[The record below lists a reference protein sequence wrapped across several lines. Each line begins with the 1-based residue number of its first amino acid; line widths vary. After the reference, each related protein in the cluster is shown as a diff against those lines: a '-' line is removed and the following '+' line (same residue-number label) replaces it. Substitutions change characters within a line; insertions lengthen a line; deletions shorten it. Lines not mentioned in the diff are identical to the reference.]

1 MKVERHSKYL
11 VYSSSSVSYG
21 KSNVDLS
28 SFAYNILNLQYFSVA
43 VKKNSLCHTK
53 MFGRTNRCTAKA
65 AVRMNGIYQLI

>member
-11 VYSSSSVSYG
+11 VYPSLSVSYG

-28 SFAYNILNLQYFSVA
+28 TFAYNILNLQYLSVA
-43 VKKNSLCHTK
+43 VKNSLRPTK

-65 AVRMNGIYQLI
+65 AVKMNGIYQLI